1 MKIVH
6 VEVSASQPGSVPK
19 GRLDAARLDRTTEA
33 DLATQQHKDDFLA
46 AQDAAQFACHVRQRL
61 GLTQKEFALR
71 INVSLE
77 TIRNWEQG
85 RRHPTGAAKALLK
98 VLDQYPNEALEA
110 LG

>member
-1 MKIVH
+1 MKVIR
-6 VEVSASQPGSVPK
+6 VEVSPHHPDSFPK
-19 GRLDAARLDRTTEA
+19 GRFDAARLDRTTEA
-33 DLATQQHKDDFLA
+33 DLVRQQHEDDLQA
-46 AQDAAQFACHVRQRL
+46 VQDSAKFARDVRQRL

-98 VLDQYPNEALEA
+98 VLDQFPDEALEA